1 MTVVNEMG
9 KSMSA
14 EDKKVNDQ
22 YTHHQ
27 DRQNA
32 IEEVHARP
40 ALDIKSPCKVV
51 HLTFDCSSQDF
62 TKIFG
67 KIDSKMAK
75 SGPRHLIGHVKD
87 IRIKL
92 EKHTEFVSCTLV
104 VPDGCDEHHVNSI
117 QSFLLDGVEINVFSM
132 CHILLRSEQHV
143 SNTDETLDKGMLGG
157 VMYEQM
163 QVRTT
168 LKPDD
173 NDVVTY
179 IVQSENLDPRELG
192 RRVQRLIE
200 VETYRVM
207 ALIGLPVARRLA
219 SSLTDVEM
227 RLKEIVLCMENI
239 HTSGLS
245 DKSVFNELLTLSEQ
259 LGAQRIQ
266 TRYRFAASQA
276 YFNIVEAR
284 LNMLYELPNSP
295 LQTIS
300 GFLRS
305 RLEPAQS
312 TIHSVERRLQALTDD
327 ITHALTLLRTRIE
340 INIHQ
345 SNQDLLQSMDNRH
358 HQQFL
363 ISQAV
368 EGLSSIAITY
378 YAIGLLSYFF
388 KFLEKTGWVPYS
400 YVVLTAA
407 SIPVTLLVV
416 WWSIHQVS
424 LKWNKGSETK
434 KEKKTKDKS

>member
-1 MTVVNEMG
+1 MQSLLRLFEGNDMDNA
-9 KSMSA
+9 MSA
-14 EDKKVNDQ
+14 EDSKVDDQ
-22 YTHHQ
+22 YAYHQ

-40 ALDIKSPCKVV
+40 ALDILSPCKVV
-51 HLTFDCSSQDF
+51 HLTFDCSNEDF
-62 TKIFG
+62 TTIFER
-67 KIDSKMAK
+67 IDSKMAK
-75 SGPRHLIGHVKD
+75 TGPRHLIGQVKD
-87 IRIKL
+87 VRIKI

-104 VPDGCDEHHVNSI
+104 IPDGCDEHHLKSI
-117 QSFLLDGVEINVFSM
+117 QSFLLEGANINVFSI
-132 CHILLRSEQHV
+132 CHILLTSEQHV
-143 SNTDETLDKGMLGG
+143 SHQNGALDKGMLGG

-173 NDVVTY
+173 ENIVTY
-179 IVQSENLDPRELG
+179 IVQSENLDPHELG

-219 SSLTDVEM
+219 ESLSEVEV
-227 RLKEIVLCMENI
+227 RLKEIVLCMETI
-239 HTSGLS
+239 HANGLS
-245 DKSVFNELLTLSEQ
+245 DKAVFNELLTLSEQ

-266 TRYRFAASQA
+266 TRYRFAASHA
-276 YFNIVEAR
+276 YFDIVDAR
-284 LNMLYELPNSP
+284 LSMLYELPNSH

-305 RLEPAQS
+305 RLEPAQA
-312 TIHSVERRLQALTDD
+312 TIYSVERRLQALTDD

-345 SNQDLLQSMDNRH
+345 SNQDLLKSMDNRH
-358 HQQFL
+358 HQQLL

-388 KFLEKTGWVPYS
+388 KFLEKSGLVPYS
-400 YVVLTAA
+400 YVMLTAI
-407 SIPVTLLVV
+407 SIPFTLLIV

-424 LKWNKGSETK
+424 LKWNKGSKKK
-434 KEKKTKDKS
+434 KE